1 MHAKIQKEKWV
12 KSSVRCT
19 RVTLQSQIYL
29 KEAVNELLQGRIKL
43 QDLSRGIVILSPLCY
58 FFHKNSDEN
67 YVMNFT
73 FEIKSILQFCSVA

>member
-19 RVTLQSQIYL
+19 GVTLQSQIYL

-58 FFHKNSDEN
+58 FFNKNSYEN

-73 FEIKSILQFCSVA
+73 FEI